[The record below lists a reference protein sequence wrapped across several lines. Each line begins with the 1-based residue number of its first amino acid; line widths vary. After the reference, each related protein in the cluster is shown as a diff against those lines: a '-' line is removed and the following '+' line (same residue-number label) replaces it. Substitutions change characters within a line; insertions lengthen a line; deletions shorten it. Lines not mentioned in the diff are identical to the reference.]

1 MEIRYTLHAQEQMKE
16 RNIEPAWIEEAA
28 RFPHTIVSKKYK
40 FYVTKK
46 LNGKTIKVV
55 FIKEKYIKIITSYFI
70 KWKYATTQ
78 KLMHYI

>member
-1 MEIRYTLHAQEQMKE
+1 MRYTLHAQEQIKE
-16 RNIEPAWIEEAA
+16 RKIEPVWIEEAV
-28 RFPHTIVSKKYK
+28 RFPDTIASEKHK

-70 KWKYATTQ
+70 K
-78 KLMHYI
+78 